1 MSIVL
6 KNYRENHNEFIK
18 NSKLI
23 FRRDKHNA
31 FTEGVIKIALSANY
45 DKIMQSISLIETYA
59 NGTNKEKYT
68 KKKKLYVAI

>member
-6 KNYRENHNEFIK
+6 KNYRENHNEFMK

-45 DKIMQSISLIETYA
+45 DKIMQSINLIETYA
-59 NGTNKEKYT
+59 NGTNKGKYT

>member
-1 MSIVL
+1 MIVL
-6 KNYRENHNEFIK
+6 KNYKENHKEFIK

-45 DKIMQSISLIETYA
+45 DKIMQSVNLIETYA

-68 KKKKLYVAI
+68 KKKKLNVAI